1 MDLVKKHFPRQRKPR
16 VILRGEMRVN
26 RRVKRFKMTHVFNIN
41 TRRIGY
47 IILEPGTHKGREN
60 VVLGQMGG

>member
-1 MDLVKKHFPRQRKPR
+1 
-16 VILRGEMRVN
+16 MRVN